1 MKILTFTHP
10 QFGAIRGVE
19 IDGEAWLV
27 GEDVAA
33 TLGYAHPEN
42 AIAAYV
48 DIEDKIITLIQGR
61 GFNSK
66 TTVAVINESGL
77 YSLAFSSKLPGV
89 KTFKRWITKE
99 VIPSI
104 RAKENMTSEELTA
117 AALLVA
123 QKIIKKR
130 QARLR
135 ALKQRRVDSGLL
147 SLSSFFCRS
156 RAAHLSAGAQICFYY
171 ERQRRRWQGYRLR
184 VGGSLLADA
193 NRFFYHADFR
203 IGA

>member
-1 MKILTFTHP
+1 LI
-10 QFGAIRGVE
+10 
-19 IDGEAWLV
+19 

-33 TLGYAHPEN
+33 ALGYAHPEN

-48 DIEDKIITLIQGR
+48 DIEDKTIALIQGS

-77 YSLAFSSKLPGV
+77 YSLAFSSKLPGA
-89 KTFKRWITKE
+89 KAFKRWITKE

-104 RAKENMTSEELTA
+104 RAKENMTSEELMA

-135 ALKQRRVDSGLL
+135 ALKQRHVDSVLL
-147 SLSSFFCRS
+147 SLSQN
-156 RAAHLSAGAQICFYY
+156 ADNTEVLSSSK
-171 ERQRRRWQGYRLR
+171 ERET
-184 VGGSLLADA
+184 
-193 NRFFYHADFR
+193 FR
-203 IGA
+203 EMFEGQEE